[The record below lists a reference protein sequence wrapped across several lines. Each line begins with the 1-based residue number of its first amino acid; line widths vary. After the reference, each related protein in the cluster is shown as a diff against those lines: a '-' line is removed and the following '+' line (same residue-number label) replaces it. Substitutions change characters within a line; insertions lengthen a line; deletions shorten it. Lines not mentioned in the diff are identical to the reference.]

1 MELRQLRSF
10 IAVAEDGVI
19 SHAAKRLRLTQ
30 SALSRQI
37 KALEEDL
44 GVTLLERGAHSVRL
58 TQEGEVLLRE
68 GRAVIERAEAAEQ
81 RVRAAGR
88 SVTLRVGYAPSLTA
102 GLLPAAIAAFT
113 QRHPRVRVE
122 LLDLSSEEMRAGLEA
137 GALDVVVTVLPAKPD
152 PETRWTVLR
161 AEAWRLAV
169 GEAHPLR
176 AKKSIAPADLDNQR
190 LLLFCQRDYPE
201 YWQRVTAWFKA
212 QGINARVAGE
222 YDGANSL
229 IAAVEAGLGAA
240 LVVERM
246 ACSFPRVALK
256 PLKPAPEPAQIA
268 AGLPAD
274 KADEPMLRVFVEELK
289 RAAESG

>member
-19 SHAAKRLRLTQ
+19 SRAAKRLRLTQ

-68 GRAVIERAEAAEQ
+68 GRAVIERAEAAVN

-88 SVTLRVGYAPSLTA
+88 AVTLRVGYAPSLTA
-102 GLLPAAIAAFT
+102 GLLSPAIAAFT

-122 LLDLSSEEMRAGLEA
+122 LLDLSSAEMHAGLEE
-137 GALDVVVTVLPAKPD
+137 GTLDVVVSVNPVRSDPAAS
-152 PETRWTVLR
+152 WTVLR
-161 AEAWRLAV
+161 SEAWRLAV
-169 GEAHPLR
+169 GDAHPLR
-176 AKKSIAPADLDNQR
+176 AKKTVSPADLDNQR
-190 LLLFCQRDYPE
+190 LVLFCQRDYPE
-201 YWQRVTAWFKA
+201 YWQRVTSWFKEH
-212 QGINARVAGE
+212 GINARIAGE

-229 IAAVEAGLGAA
+229 ISAVEAGLGAA

-256 PLKPAPEPAQIA
+256 PIKPEPEPVAIA
-268 AGLPAD
+268 AGLPSA
-274 KADEPMLRVFVEELK
+274 KAEDPMLRVFVEELK
-289 RAAESG
+289 RAAQAA